1 MKKLI
6 ITLMSF
12 FICTSLFSMKIVGDK
27 IVDERGNSIEKKEF
41 KKIIVLDPAV
51 VESFYLIGAEKNIVA
66 IADTTRIPIW
76 PVEKTKLLPKAGTLT
91 KPSLEHVLS
100 FSPDLVILNSMSEG
114 FAESLK
120 SRKLNFIVNE
130 GKSFE
135 QILENLDSYG
145 VITGN
150 REQALKVKEEYINKL
165 STIKKTTA
173 EKLLNIK
180 GAFLFSTSP
189 MMVFTEKSLP
199 GQIFETLGIE
209 NIANNLPG
217 GRPIISAEYLIA
229 QNPDILVGSMAI
241 KNKDDILNS
250 NPFVKETKAGKNKNI
265 FILDSNKIL
274 RGTPRIIDALLDL
287 HMELS
292 NGK

>member
-66 IADTTRIPIW
+66 IADTTRTPIW

-165 STIKKTTA
+165 STIKKQNSRKTF
-173 EKLLNIK
+173 KYKRGIFVLNITNDGFYRK
-180 GAFLFSTSP
+180 I
-189 MMVFTEKSLP
+189 FTWS
-199 GQIFETLGIE
+199 
-209 NIANNLPG
+209 NL
-217 GRPIISAEYLIA
+217 
-229 QNPDILVGSMAI
+229 
-241 KNKDDILNS
+241 
-250 NPFVKETKAGKNKNI
+250 
-265 FILDSNKIL
+265 
-274 RGTPRIIDALLDL
+274 
-287 HMELS
+287 
-292 NGK
+292 

>member
-1 MKKLI
+1 MKKLVI
-6 ITLMSF
+6 ALMNIF
-12 FICTSLFSMKIVGDK
+12 LCTSVFSMKIVGDR
-27 IVDERGNSIEKKEF
+27 IVDERGNSIEKKQY

-51 VESFYLIGAEKNIVA
+51 VESFYLIGGEKNIAA
-66 IADTTRIPIW
+66 ISETARSPIW
-76 PVEKTKLLPKAGTLT
+76 PVEKTKALPKAGTLT
-91 KPSLEHVLS
+91 KPSIEHVLS
-100 FSPDLVILNSMSEG
+100 FTPDLVILNSMSEG

-135 QILENLDSYG
+135 QILGNLDSYG
-145 VITGN
+145 VITGKIK
-150 REQALKVKEEYINKL
+150 QALKVKEEYINKL
-165 STIKKTTA
+165 SMIKK
-173 EKLLNIK
+173 EIEGKPLNIK

-217 GRPIISAEYLIA
+217 GRPIISPEYLIT
-229 QNPDILVGSMAI
+229 QNPDILVGAMAI
-241 KNKDDILNS
+241 KTKDDILNS

-265 FILDSNKIL
+265 IILDSNKIL
-274 RGTPRIIDALLDL
+274 RGTPRVIDALLDL
-287 HMELS
+287 HKELS
-292 NGK
+292 NVK